1 MCSFGKNI
9 SIFKWLLHNELK
21 YTPSKEIDI
30 IMLVELYDSRK
41 ALAIEEKLYGQIVIF
56 TGNKKNLS

>member
-1 MCSFGKNI
+1 MNLNI
-9 SIFKWLLHNELK
+9 PL
-21 YTPSKEIDI
+21 SKKIDI
-30 IMLVELYDSRK
+30 IMLVEIYDSRK